1 MREKLL
7 AKVEKVRAQLYKA
20 EKECEAWNSGKYKY
34 GSNAEVCKVLVKSL
48 RKELSDL
55 EIELSLL

>member
-7 AKVEKVRAQLYKA
+7 AKIEKVRAQLYKT
-20 EKECEAWNSGKYKY
+20 EKECEAWNSGKYKHD
-34 GSNAEVCKVLVKSL
+34 SKAEICKTLVKSL